1 MLLRRMYSYSVAIY
15 VYNYITQ
22 PINLIILPGK
32 VQVQNTGI
40 SNIICR
46 WRKTWLCGTIPY
58 DIVILLCRQERDIQ

>member
-40 SNIICR
+40 SNIILSMEENLAV
-46 WRKTWLCGTIPY
+46 WNNSI
-58 DIVILLCRQERDIQ
+58 